1 MQYNCCINFF
11 EGDKDD
17 TQICLCDGNSVDVI
31 AIPPETV
38 PDCFGSFRNFPLLL
52 LSHAVGNAGDLT
64 VTN

>member
-1 MQYNCCINFF
+1 MIRRSV
-11 EGDKDD
+11 
-17 TQICLCDGNSVDVI
+17 CLCDGNSVDVI

-64 VTN
+64 VAS